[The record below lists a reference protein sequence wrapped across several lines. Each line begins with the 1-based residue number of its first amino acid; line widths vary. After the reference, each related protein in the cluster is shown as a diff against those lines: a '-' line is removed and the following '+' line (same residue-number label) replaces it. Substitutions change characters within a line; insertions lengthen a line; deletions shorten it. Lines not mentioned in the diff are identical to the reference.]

1 MAEVPGIVERS
12 GGAIVPRI
20 QRLIEL
26 AAGMVGAQI
35 AVLVVGTGPGV
46 LSGELPL
53 SLVATHGL
61 KEDEVA
67 GLEDGLRVMVPGLRR
82 RGEAVF
88 QFSSLAAWCALITHA
103 GVYRA
108 LELGKDEDY
117 QGLLFLASGEGASFP
132 SAEASLLALVVQSM
146 ETAIEGA
153 VGMAAVAAREEE
165 IKALHEIGKEISA
178 LTGLDQVLLLICRK
192 AAELLGVQI
201 SYVALADKAQTEIRM
216 RMTYGISESW
226 RDRMWMRFGQGVGG
240 TVGQTRRPLIVEDYG
255 AFDHPTRDDIR
266 QMVLEE
272 RIKAVVAVPMVVG
285 DSLTG
290 VLYAADRRPAH
301 FSDHDARLL
310 QGLADQAAIAITNSK
325 LYEQEH
331 REVVVHDRLMAI
343 SLRNGDYQELAEA
356 LHPLAGNPIAL
367 YDSHL
372 NLLACHPA
380 HDSSDPN
387 GGHDL
392 KGALRTVDGDKV
404 TALLSLFDGHRQGFI
419 MGEEASLG
427 LERSRAVAPALSG
440 NQLLGYVHII
450 EEERKLD
457 LLDLRVAERAA
468 VILALRVMRERAE
481 AEVEQRLRGELL
493 DDLLVAD
500 ADTVDAA
507 VRRSVHLG
515 HDLEGGQVVVVIEA
529 PPSPAPPSSES
540 WDSDFVLTLREGLLD
555 HVKRGLR
562 KRGTQALTDLK
573 GERIVSLISPG
584 SGAADVDPHAL
595 GLFFSDVVE
604 RYQPLVTLLA
614 GVGGV
619 CHDPHEFRRSYEEA
633 LVCIRVAR
641 SRPGTSLI
649 VYQDL
654 GLIPLFFDS
663 EHPERLSRFVESRL
677 GILLDYDRQ
686 HSGGLVR
693 TLATYLDLACNK
705 VAAASMLNV
714 HLSTLKYR
722 LERIQSLLEIDLADP
737 EARFETHLAVKA
749 LGADHLLGRP
759 RRG

>member
-1 MAEVPGIVERS
+1 MAEVSGIAELG

-26 AAGMVGAQI
+26 AAGLVGAQI
-35 AVLVVGTGPGV
+35 AVLVIGTGPGV

-61 KEDEVA
+61 DEEAVA

-88 QFSSLAAWCALITHA
+88 QFGSLAAWCALITHA

-108 LELGKDEDY
+108 LELGKGQDY
-117 QGLLFLASGEGASFP
+117 QGFLFLASGEGASLP
-132 SAEASLLALVVQSM
+132 SAEAPLLALVAQSM
-146 ETAIEGA
+146 ETAVEGA
-153 VGMAAVAAREEE
+153 VGMGAIAAREEE
-165 IKALHEIGKEISA
+165 IRALQEIGKEISA

-226 RDRMWMRFGQGVGG
+226 RYRMWMRFGQGVGG
-240 TVGQTRRPLIVEDYG
+240 IVAQTRRPLIIEDYG

-266 QMVLEE
+266 RMVLEE

-290 VLYAADRRPAH
+290 VLYAADRRSAH

-310 QGLADQAAIAITNSK
+310 QGLADQAAIAITNSE

-380 HDSSDPN
+380 RDGSDRS

-392 KGALRTVDGDKV
+392 KEALRSVDSEK
-404 TALLSLFDGHRQGFI
+404 AAELLSLFDGHRQGFI
-419 MGEEASLG
+419 MGEDVSLG

-440 NQLLGYVHII
+440 DQLLGYVHII

-457 LLDLRVAERAA
+457 LHDLRVAERAA

-493 DDLLVAD
+493 DDLLVTD
-500 ADTVDAA
+500 ADTVEAA

-515 HDLEGGQVVVVIEA
+515 HDLQGGQVVVVVEA
-529 PPSPAPPSSES
+529 PSSPASSPSEP
-540 WDSDFVLTLREGLLD
+540 WDSEALREGLLD

-562 KRGTQALTDLK
+562 TRGTQALTGLK
-573 GERIVSLISPG
+573 GERIVSLVSPG
-584 SGAADVDPHAL
+584 SGAADVDPRAL
-595 GLFFSDVVE
+595 GQFLTDLLE
-604 RYQPLVTLLA
+604 RYQPSVPLLA

-619 CHDPHEFRRSYEEA
+619 CHDPHDFRRSYEEA
-633 LVCIRVAR
+633 LVCVRVAR
-641 SRPGTSLI
+641 SRAGARLV

-663 EHPERLSRFVESRL
+663 EHPELLSRFVESRL
-677 GILLDYDRQ
+677 GSLLEYDRQ
-686 HSGGLVR
+686 HRSALVR
-693 TLATYLDLACNK
+693 TLSTYLDLACNK
-705 VAAASMLNV
+705 VAAAGKLNV

-722 LERIQSLLEIDLADP
+722 LERIQSVLEVDLADP

-749 LGADHLLGRP
+749 LGADRLLGRP